1 MKVAVTGA
9 GGQLGTDLV
18 RLLQSAGID
27 VLPLHTADI
36 DFAAPETVA
45 GAVHTLSADWVINC
59 AAYTAVDK
67 AEDEPELAARINRD
81 SAGELAKGAAAS
93 GARLV
98 HISTD
103 FVFDGTRSRPYLEE
117 DPGNPMGTYG
127 RSKWEGEQRVRD
139 AMPEAII
146 LRTAWVYAA
155 HGRNFARTILRLAGE
170 REQLR
175 VVDDQVGTPSWTA
188 DIARAILALVR
199 AEASGTYHFT
209 NEGVASWYDFAL
221 AIVEEA
227 QALGIDLALRE
238 LQPIPTKDYPTPAAR
253 PAYSVLS
260 KQKIRPLYGQA
271 IPHWRESLRAML
283 RELISNEPALPL
295 GRGAGTG

>member
-9 GGQLGTDLV
+9 GGQLGADLV
-18 RLLQSAGID
+18 RRLQSAGFD

-36 DFAAPETVA
+36 DFATPETVA
-45 GAVHTLSADWVINC
+45 GAVRTLDADWVVNC

-67 AEDEPELAARINRD
+67 AEEEPDLAARINRD
-81 SAGELAKGAAAS
+81 SAGELARGAAAS
-93 GARLV
+93 GARLIHV
-98 HISTD
+98 STD
-103 FVFDGTRSRPYLEE
+103 FVFDGSRNRPYLEE
-117 DPGNPMGTYG
+117 DLGNPLGVYG
-127 RSKWEGEQRVRD
+127 RSKWEGEQRVWE
-139 AMPEAII
+139 AMPEVVI

-199 AEASGTYHFT
+199 TDASGTYHFT

-227 QALGIDLALRE
+227 RALGMDLALRE
-238 LQPIPTKDYPTPAAR
+238 LLPISTEEYPTPAAR
-253 PAYSVLS
+253 PPYSVLS
-260 KQKIRPLYGQA
+260 KQKIRPLYGQI

-283 RELISNEPALPL
+283 RELISNESPLPA
-295 GRGAGTG
+295 GRE